1 MAQNTNSFQVK
12 KEHTTMTQHEFEV
25 GLAQENMRYVITL
38 IETDPMDFRAI
49 LDINRKHSA
58 ALESLYLKRDTVEE
72 IEANLGPS
80 INPTTGSSITSVT
93 TLAEAKVQTIPQ

>member
-1 MAQNTNSFQVK
+1 
-12 KEHTTMTQHEFEV
+12 MTQHEFEV

-58 ALESLYLKRDTVEE
+58 ALESLYLRRDTVEE

-80 INPTTGSSITSVT
+80 INPTTSSVTSVT
-93 TLAEAKVQTIPQ
+93 SLAEAKVQTIPQ